1 MPRVKPR
8 ILHFFALALLL
19 AMVACGGT
27 ERAQS
32 PAPAAPAKPAVP
44 ADVQGAI
51 AAALGSDAEVLVYGD
66 LAKTGQLQALGIN
79 RIQKRMEDTVPGTLL
94 MRASLVSKDGEQ
106 WKELL
111 RVDEHLKNNNGFL
124 AATPV
129 SPVNGW
135 RLQYEQDAEKGLIL
149 YFTPIQQPVAGY
161 RTTIGVRWNPKVKRY
176 QSLDREYRVFLGEAP
191 ALERLSSYLK

>member
-1 MPRVKPR
+1 MKSG
-8 ILHFFALALLL
+8 ILHLFALSLLL
-19 AMVACGGT
+19 AVVACGGT
-27 ERAQS
+27 ETAQTQ
-32 PAPAAPAKPAVP
+32 PAPPAKPAVP
-44 ADVQGAI
+44 AEVQGAI
-51 AAALGSDAEVLVYGD
+51 ATVLGSDAEVLVYGD

-94 MRASLVSKDGEQ
+94 TRASLVSKEGEQ

-149 YFTPIQQPVAGY
+149 YFTPIQQPVGGY

-191 ALERLSSYLK
+191 ALEKLSSYLK